1 MTMMIADHWF
11 DRKRIDDDITM
22 LWEPH
27 VVPLLRCNIWHIRGR
42 DRDLLIDT
50 GMGIGSLKEAARDL
64 LQKAV
69 TAVATHVH
77 ADHIGGHHEFDDCI
91 IHHSEAVG
99 LRHATGDYTL
109 MGDDFDP
116 TDLSGRSAPGYEPTI
131 GPMITAIPYAG
142 YDLRSFRVHPASV
155 TRTVE
160 EGDVVDLGD
169 RSFEVLHLPG
179 HSRGCIGLW
188 EKSTGILFSGDSV
201 YDGPLLDEL
210 PGSNIPDYVRTMERL
225 RDLPVRVVHAG
236 HDPSFGRERL
246 IELVDAYL
254 KRREL
259 AS

>member
-1 MTMMIADHWF
+1 
-11 DRKRIDDDITM
+11 M
-22 LWEPH
+22 LWKPH
-27 VVPLLRCNIWHIRGR
+27 AVPLRRCNIWRIRGR

-50 GMGIGSLKEAARDL
+50 GRGIGSLKEAAEDL
-64 LQKAV
+64 LQKKV

-91 IHHSEAVG
+91 IHRSEAVD

-109 MGDDFDP
+109 MGDEFDP
-116 TDLSGRSAPGYEPTI
+116 TDLSGIGAPGYEPTT

-142 YDLRSFRVHPASV
+142 YDLRSFRIQPAKV

-169 RSFEVLHLPG
+169 RSSEVLHISG
-179 HSRGCIGLW
+179 HSLGSIGLW
-188 EKSTGILFSGDSV
+188 KKSTWILFSGDSV
-201 YDGPLLDEL
+201 YDGPSLDDL
-210 PGSNIPDYVRTMERL
+210 PGSNIPDIVHTMERL
-225 RDLPVRVVHAG
+225 CDLPVRVVHAG